1 MASFHVVCQSKYVD
15 RFSVKSVSVR
25 VEPGAG
31 LPEDV
36 LREMAP
42 IGVCSNGGDAA
53 KEGDFS
59 VSNRGSAAPLRAT
72 ASWL

>member
-1 MASFHVVCQSKYVD
+1 MASFHVLCKNIYVE
-15 RFSVKSVSVR
+15 RSAVKWLSVR

-36 LREMAP
+36 LRARAP
-42 IGVCSNGGDAA
+42 IGVCRNGGGAA

-59 VSNRGSAAPLRAT
+59 VSNRGSAAPLGAT
-72 ASWL
+72 AIWL